1 MKPKSTPYNSIMLN
15 GTIYKYPAHI
25 IITISKSPNN
35 HYIPSIKNLETKEIF
50 ILKHCQHR
58 HHAVQ
63 NALKKLANLKIIPQ
77 IEV

>member
-1 MKPKSTPYNSIMLN
+1 MRTKATPYNSIMLN

-25 IITISKSPNN
+25 IITITKSPTN

-50 ILKHCQHR
+50 ILKHYQYR
-58 HHAVQ
+58 HQAVK